1 MASKQ
6 EKKGQQG
13 QPKKDSVKVVA
24 SNRKARHDYE
34 ILESHEAGIALLGSE
49 VKSLRDGKANLK
61 DSYAV
66 AAADGVVLY
75 NTHIAPY
82 DKTGYAGHE
91 PERPRRLLLH
101 EKEIRRLISQTAE
114 KGLTLIPLRLYFKGK
129 YAKVELAVCRGKRQY
144 DKRAAIIERETARA
158 IEREIKRRH

>member
-1 MASKQ
+1 MALKQ
-6 EKKGQQG
+6 EKAGKSPPQ
-13 QPKKDSVKVVA
+13 KDLIKVVA

-66 AAADGVVLY
+66 ASHDGVILY
-75 NTHIAPY
+75 NVHISPY

-101 EKEIRRLISQTAE
+101 SKEIRKLIALTAE

-144 DKRAAIIERETARA
+144 DKRAALVEREISRDIEREM
-158 IEREIKRRH
+158 KHRR